1 MHGNNGDDE
10 KMKRDIRKQTFSK
23 PAKPSDE
30 EIKKLT
36 EDDNV
41 QPSEMPQL
49 NESSKKEPAK
59 LREKNENLAIRK
71 NGEKTKI
78 ESGEMTAAS
87 SLNSSNPFLLS
98 RGQTSE
104 VRIEKTGYRLRSD
117 FMDLLKLVKR
127 MKKGH
132 TLEAV
137 LDDALSF
144 YFENSDDGRKAVKQR
159 QMLDS
164 DEDVWSQ

>member
-1 MHGNNGDDE
+1 
-10 KMKRDIRKQTFSK
+10 MKRDIRRQTFSK
-23 PAKPSDE
+23 PEKPSDE

-36 EDDNV
+36 EDESV
-41 QPSEMPQL
+41 EPPKPQPK
-49 NESSKKEPAK
+49 ESAKKTSAK
-59 LREKNENLAIRK
+59 SIEKDENSAVKK
-71 NGEKTKI
+71 NGEKIKV
-78 ESGEMTAAS
+78 ESVEQTAVPSA
-87 SLNSSNPFLLS
+87 NSSNPFLLS

-104 VRIEKTGYRLRSD
+104 VKIEKTGYRLRSD
-117 FMDLLKLVKR
+117 YMDLLKLVKR

-137 LDDALSF
+137 LDDALTF

-164 DEDVWSQ
+164 DDDF

>member
-1 MHGNNGDDE
+1 
-10 KMKRDIRKQTFSK
+10 MKRDIRRQTFSK
-23 PAKPSDE
+23 PVKPSDE
-30 EIKKLT
+30 EIKLLT
-36 EDDNV
+36 EDENV
-41 QPSEMPQL
+41 QLPLPKETAKKETAKIPEK
-49 NESSKKEPAK
+49 NESSPIV
-59 LREKNENLAIRK
+59 KNS
-71 NGEKTKI
+71 GEKQI
-78 ESGEMTAAS
+78 ESGEQAAAS

-98 RGQTSE
+98 RGQISE
-104 VRIEKTGYRLRSD
+104 IRIEKTGYRLRSD

-159 QMLDS
+159 QMLDF
-164 DEDVWSQ
+164 DDDV

>member
-1 MHGNNGDDE
+1 
-10 KMKRDIRKQTFSK
+10 MKRDIRRQTFSK
-23 PAKPSDE
+23 PVKPSDE
-30 EIKKLT
+30 EIKMLT
-36 EDDNV
+36 EDENI
-41 QPSEMPQL
+41 QPPKPQAK
-49 NESSKKEPAK
+49 EVAKKELANI
-59 LREKNENLAIRK
+59 REKNEILQVVRSGAEKQIE
-71 NGEKTKI
+71 NG
-78 ESGEMTAAS
+78 GQAVAL

-98 RGQTSE
+98 RGQISE
-104 VRIEKTGYRLRSD
+104 IRIEKTGYRLRSD

-159 QMLDS
+159 QMLDF
-164 DEDVWSQ
+164 DDDI